1 LTIELHKIKVH
12 QFYST
17 CRSVLEKAAALRQTT
32 AIDQDIG
39 FSPAALEER
48 VKSYKIDT
56 DSALAAA
63 SKESD
68 KVDVKEKAQ
77 EKTEDETTKPP
88 VVNEEETD
96 DQEEGKSETSKTE
109 LTDDFEIEEEEEEQD
124 EDLVD
129 EYTITAEDLKKSDK
143 LVDAEYDDYEESS
156 KESED
161 PKVKHADADYDYDEY
176 EDEVKV
182 PASPKKENER
192 QSPLTD
198 DDADP
203 EEFLNV
209 LEKCRDLIC
218 IQEAH
223 EKYQRTAK
231 MFNFPHFMIIGFQKA
246 ATTSLKKYVVLC

>member
-1 LTIELHKIKVH
+1 MHEIKAHKLCL
-12 QFYST
+12 T
-17 CRSVLEKAAALRQTT
+17 CRSILDKAAALRQTT
-32 AIDQDIG
+32 ANDQDIG
-39 FSPAALEER
+39 FSPVALEER

-68 KVDVKEKAQ
+68 KAAVKEKVQ
-77 EKTEDETTKPP
+77 EKTEEEVINVP
-88 VVNEEETD
+88 EEESD
-96 DQEEGKSETSKTE
+96 DQEEEKSEESKTE
-109 LTDDFEIEEEEEEQD
+109 PAHDFEKEEEEQD

-129 EYTITAEDLKKSDK
+129 EYTITTEDLRKSEK

-156 KESED
+156 KDSED
-161 PKVKHADADYDYDEY
+161 PKVKNADADYDYEEY

-182 PASPKKENER
+182 PAAPKKERER
-192 QSPLTD
+192 QSNLND

-223 EKYQRTAK
+223 EKYQRTSN

-246 ATTSLKKYVVLC
+246 ATTSLKKYAALCQYA